1 MPSGSSR
8 VTCPL
13 FLGSIMQI
21 TEFQSLSRVSVSNN
35 YRSSENVVE
44 EVGDL
49 QSLYKLKPNI
59 MKVSGV
65 IY

>member
-1 MPSGSSR
+1 
-8 VTCPL
+8 
-13 FLGSIMQI
+13 MQI

-59 MKVSGV
+59 MKDSGV
-65 IY
+65 IYYPSCYETNKPVI

>member
-1 MPSGSSR
+1 
-8 VTCPL
+8 
-13 FLGSIMQI
+13 MQI

-35 YRSSENVVE
+35 YRSFENVVE

-59 MKVSGV
+59 MKDSGV
-65 IY
+65 IC